1 MNPKMITRSIVGLP
15 STVLFA
21 LLFTRRAM
29 SISELTIWTGRGDDE
44 VRKAV
49 QVLGP
54 DGVELVAVSLRER
67 GEKFVCLAQG
77 AQEMLPGFAAL
88 PVVEAAMI
96 PDSEKSESGFVDAE
110 RVQPVDEAQGPVFE
124 PELPIFGA
132 KNAPDSEKSESGTG
146 SIMIDDES
154 IKQNKSINHQSEPAK
169 IVFPKLRVILD
180 HLEML
185 FGENLSPDV
194 IPANTPPELALAWA
208 AKLWQDYKRPG
219 SKLNNPL
226 GVMVSRLKQA
236 ERRKL
241 HLDQLPDEFLI
252 AIGIRHERPKLA
264 TIEDLQESWQ
274 EEQQRIEAE
283 EQEREMLLEEMG
295 QGVAERWAQALAV
308 LAGNLPRS
316 SFETWCA
323 DTRAVGEQDGA
334 MIVGCRNAF
343 AVDWMTQKAGPLL
356 DFAVR
361 FVELNKFLDGVR

>member
-1 MNPKMITRSIVGLP
+1 
-15 STVLFA
+15 VL
-21 LLFTRRAM
+21 
-29 SISELTIWTGRGDDE
+29 D
-44 VRKAV
+44 
-49 QVLGP
+49 
-54 DGVELVAVSLRER
+54 
-67 GEKFVCLAQG
+67 
-77 AQEMLPGFAAL
+77 
-88 PVVEAAMI
+88 AAML
-96 PDSEKSESGFVDAE
+96 PDSEKSESGIVGAE

-124 PELPIFGA
+124 PELPIFSA

-154 IKQNKSINHQSEPAK
+154 LNQNQSINHQSEPAAK
-169 IVFPKLRVILD
+169 IIFPKLRVILD

-185 FGENLSPDV
+185 FGENLSPDA

-219 SKLNNPL
+219 SRLNNPL
-226 GVMVSRLKQA
+226 GVMVSRLKQR

-241 HLDQLPDEFLI
+241 HLEQLPDEFLI
-252 AIGIRHERPKLA
+252 AIGIRHERPKST

-283 EQEREMLLEEMG
+283 EQEREMLLDELG
-295 QGVAERWAQALAV
+295 RGVAERWAAGLAV
-308 LAGNLPRS
+308 LAEILPRS
-316 SFETWCA
+316 SFETWCV
-323 DTRAVGEQDGA
+323 DSRAVGQEPDGT